1 MKKRLE
7 CLVNFMEQLNEK
19 RPKHDQLNVEYIN
32 KKKHETNR

>member
-19 RPKHDQLNVEYIN
+19 RPKHDQLNVEYIIKH
-32 KKKHETNR
+32 KKQKK